1 MAAPHSDLAC
11 PPSLFPTMPR
21 HSYHRVAPLVKAF
34 CTKHG
39 LQYEVKPFF
48 TALADIIR

>member
-1 MAAPHSDLAC
+1 
-11 PPSLFPTMPR
+11 MPR

-48 TALADIIR
+48 TALADIVR